1 MQQAWEEWLD
11 SYLAR
16 EGIISLCSALVSEH
30 LEYCAQFWA
39 PRYYFVSLA
48 DEGSETQ
55 IEW

>member
-1 MQQAWEEWLD
+1 MQMAWEEWLD

-16 EGIISLCSALVSEH
+16 EYISPYSALLSVH
-30 LEYCAQFWA
+30 LECCGQFWA
-39 PRYYFVSLA
+39 PHFISLA